1 MMWMHLLPHH
11 HHHHQQH
18 HECGSNQWKVREK
31 GGRAGKRK
39 GNRACKSFLSWPSF
53 AHFWHVWDNRVR
65 LSNIWNVNEL
75 DISFSNFS
83 REYFV
88 HGQYYSGLSKVDS
101 CWRKSPPTWL
111 VWARYS
117 AWHFIYGWRFLKYP
131 WTGCLLWQLSHLLE
145 NFLTTLA
152 NPFRVYKGGR

>member
-1 MMWMHLLPHH
+1 MYFMMWMHLLPHH

-65 LSNIWNVNEL
+65 LSKIWNVNEL

-88 HGQYYSGLSKVDS
+88 HGQ
-101 CWRKSPPTWL
+101 
-111 VWARYS
+111 
-117 AWHFIYGWRFLKYP
+117 
-131 WTGCLLWQLSHLLE
+131 
-145 NFLTTLA
+145 
-152 NPFRVYKGGR
+152 FRVVKSRQLLAKIATYLVSMSPLLCLTFYLWMAFFK